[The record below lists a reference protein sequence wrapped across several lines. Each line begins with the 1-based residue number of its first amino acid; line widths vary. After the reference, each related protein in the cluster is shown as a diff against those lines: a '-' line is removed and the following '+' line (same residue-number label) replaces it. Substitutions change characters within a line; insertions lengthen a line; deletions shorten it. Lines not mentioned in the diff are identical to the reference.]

1 MQSSHAS
8 RSPSADRLGMVTPP
22 PQASGT
28 PEGLRR
34 VLRVPEDFDTISA
47 AIQISRP
54 EDRISVSAGH
64 YMETLDVCDAVIEIV
79 GNGNMQVSVYVCVC
93 LCVCVCV
100 CVCV

>member
-1 MQSSHAS
+1 
-8 RSPSADRLGMVTPP
+8 MVTPP
-22 PQASGT
+22 PQAAGT
-28 PEGLRR
+28 PEGSRR

-93 LCVCVCV
+93 VCVCLSLSLSLSLKM
-100 CVCV
+100 